1 MRAAVICES
10 WFGNTR
16 RLAEEIARG
25 LEEIGEVDLL
35 TVDDQVPALEGMDLL
50 VVGAPTHVHGLS
62 HASTRRNAVQRI
74 GGRIKPGRGARGW
87 LGKLPPPAG
96 ERVAV
101 FDTRIEKPTFLV
113 GSAAQSI
120 ARRLER
126 RGYDLIVP
134 PESFFVLD
142 VEGPLKDGEIERA
155 RAWAESLARALVGAR
170 VFAVPAAT
178 VRQKL

>member
-25 LEEIGEVDLL
+25 LEGIGEVEVLS
-35 TVDDQVPALEGMDLL
+35 VDDRLPALEGVDLL
-50 VVGAPTHVHGLS
+50 VVGAPTHAHGLS
-62 HASTRRNAVQRI
+62 YASTRRNAVQRT
-74 GGRIKPGRGARGW
+74 GGRIQPGRGARGW
-87 LGKLPPPAG
+87 LHKLPPPSG

-113 GSAAQSI
+113 GSAARSI

-126 RGYDLIVP
+126 RGYDLVVP

-142 VEGPLKDGEIERA
+142 VEGPLKDGEVERA
-155 RAWAESLARALVGAR
+155 RVWATSLASALVEAR
-170 VFAVPAAT
+170 VFALPGTT
-178 VRQKL
+178 VH